1 MISKNEIHMK
11 TYSPFPTP
19 PPAPHFPDEENSEE
33 INVTNIL
40 QLKLCL
46 FVGNEEKV
54 LEVSGA

>member
-1 MISKNEIHMK
+1 MK
-11 TYSPFPTP
+11 TYSSFPTP